1 MRNIQNSRREK
12 KIERK
17 DEVMALKKGLKPK
30 HENIGPYRAPKKHE
44 KPEAE
49 RKYSKKAN
57 EKVHKVIREFEEG
70 KLHSGSKHG
79 PKVKNLKQ
87 AVAIG
92 ISEAK
97 RRGFKSGESWKRSE
111 RKSNERKKTGFK
123 QQEG

>member
-1 MRNIQNSRREK
+1 
-12 KIERK
+12 
-17 DEVMALKKGLKPK
+17 MALKKGLGVK
-30 HENIGPYRAPKKHE
+30 HEDIGPYKAPKKHT
-44 KPEAE
+44 KPESK

-70 KLHSGSKHG
+70 KLHSGSKKG

-97 RRGFKSGESWKRSE
+97 RKGYKAGEVWKKSK
-111 RKSNERKKTGFK
+111 RKK
-123 QQEG
+123 